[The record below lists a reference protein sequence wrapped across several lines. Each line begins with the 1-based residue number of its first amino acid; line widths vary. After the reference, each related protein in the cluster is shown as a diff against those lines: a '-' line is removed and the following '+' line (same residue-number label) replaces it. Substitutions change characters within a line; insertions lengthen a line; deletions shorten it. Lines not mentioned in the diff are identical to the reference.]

1 MIIEKINP
9 DFSLILLDLIRRRFK
24 KKFLQQFFQS
34 RISLKNI
41 DFEDIINLYKNIY
54 IEDID

>member
-41 DFEDIINLYKNIY
+41 DFEDIINPYKNIY
-54 IEDID
+54 RRY